1 MPSRAYLGQAF
12 VFLAQID
19 GVNQTQL
26 AAKAGLSVST
36 VSAAAQGRRETA
48 PRTLKKLRSALA
60 PTEKQISGV
69 LAVIQDRRAMNQSL
83 DTADS
88 ISEATGA
95 GYLDDDDRA
104 REIGRALLRIFE
116 LAEQAPTRKTHS

>member
-95 GYLDDDDRA
+95 GYLDDDRA

-116 LAEQAPTRKTHS
+116 LAEQAPTRKTRS